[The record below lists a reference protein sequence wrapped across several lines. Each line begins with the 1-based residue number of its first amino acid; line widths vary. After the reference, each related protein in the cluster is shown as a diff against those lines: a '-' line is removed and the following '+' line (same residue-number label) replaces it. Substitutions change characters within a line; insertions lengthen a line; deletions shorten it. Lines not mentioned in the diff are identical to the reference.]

1 MAVYLPKKNYGKK
14 LTAYR
19 GLGMATKDYKIK
31 YTYSSR
37 EDIREKKE
45 YIIQTFK
52 YRQFGKNF
60 TDKIKAAARSLKTL
74 PMAYITTGFQYRGYD
89 IYLKPYMTY
98 LLLYIVKEES
108 REVTILRVLQDG
120 QDWQYILKRW
130 LEENTEL

>member
-1 MAVYLPKKNYGKK
+1 MAGDN
-14 LTAYR
+14 
-19 GLGMATKDYKIK
+19 YKIK

-45 YIIQTFK
+45 YIIKTFK

-60 TDKIKAAARSLKTL
+60 TDKIKVATRSLKTL
-74 PMAYITTGFQYRGYD
+74 PTAYVTTGFNYRGYE

-98 LLLYIVKEES
+98 LLFFVVDEKNKN
-108 REVTILRVLQDG
+108 VTILRVLQDG

-130 LEENTEL
+130 LEENPEP